1 MGLIRVLILA
11 VVALAGLVIVHTVSP
26 SRNGLTLA
34 LIWAVYALAMV
45 STIVFLR
52 RYKKSGK

>member
-11 VVALAGLVIVHTVSP
+11 VVALAGLVVVHAVSS

-45 STIVFLR
+45 SAIVFLR